1 MSRISLHTSLQSAPL
16 IAGAADYCA
25 PCAHTTEAS
34 AVARS
39 KTRTIT
45 QLGAHSWA
53 AARRG
58 VRVERRPRRA
68 AQNASRGLGGL
79 GTVRRRKLL
88 ERVNRTPRRRS
99 TPQRDNRSGGC
110 TYVSKAPHRP
120 ERTVGHTHLLDE
132 CHRRNSYAY
141 LKSGYRHRAR
151 RKADCYNRT
160 LPPLLHGHALA
171 WAATGKL
178 APTT

>member
-1 MSRISLHTSLQSAPL
+1 MSRISLHTSLHSAPL

-39 KTRTIT
+39 KTRTIM

-79 GTVRRRKLL
+79 GMVRRRKLRAAGQPDASPSRRPSVRQQKR
-88 ERVNRTPRRRS
+88 RVHLR
-99 TPQRDNRSGGC
+99 QQGA
-110 TYVSKAPHRP
+110 APPLP
-120 ERTVGHTHLLDE
+120 ERLDE
-132 CHRRNSYAY
+132 CHRRSSYAH
-141 LKSGYRHRAR
+141 LTSGYRRRAR
-151 RKADCYNRT
+151 RKADCHGRT
-160 LPPLLHGHALA
+160 LPPLLHGHVLA

-178 APTT
+178 APTP